1 MVFVAEMLRWN
12 IKFFCYMQI
21 ANISTQCGRDITAC
35 ESFDVDERLLSLGN
49 ISSQCGRDINVG
61 LKYMVIYSYK

>member
-1 MVFVAEMLRWN
+1 MLRWN
-12 IKFFCYMQI
+12 IKFFYYMQI
-21 ANISTQCGRDITAC
+21 ASISTQCGCDITTC
-35 ESFDVDERLLSLGN
+35 ELFNVDEKLLSLGN

>member
-1 MVFVAEMLRWN
+1 
-12 IKFFCYMQI
+12 MQI
-21 ANISTQCGRDITAC
+21 ANISTQCGSGDITAC
-35 ESFDVDERLLSLGN
+35 ESFNVDERLLSLGN

>member
-1 MVFVAEMLRWN
+1 
-12 IKFFCYMQI
+12 MQI
-21 ANISTQCGRDITAC
+21 ANISTQCDRDITTC
-35 ESFDVDERLLSLGN
+35 ELFNVDERLLSLGN

>member
-1 MVFVAEMLRWN
+1 
-12 IKFFCYMQI
+12 MQI

-35 ESFDVDERLLSLGN
+35 ESFNVDERLFSLGN